1 MQIGSITFQIASGD
15 ITTENTDVI
24 VNISNQMFN
33 HKAGV
38 SKAILEGAG
47 PQVEAEC
54 AQLASQPHNEFITT
68 EAGNLMC
75 KKIIHLVAQNDT
87 KSLVSKVL
95 QECELKKYTSVAFP
109 AIGTVAL
116 PEEWCDM
123 KQEHVKVVEL
133 HQEMKEYQNVQ
144 MKFQQ
149 TCSAFKIEKIERIQ
163 NPFYWQVYQI
173 KKQEMDSKNGSTN
186 NERLLFHG
194 TTSTSLTIINTKGFN
209 RSYAGMN
216 AACYGNGTYFAVS
229 AHYSAQDTY
238 SKPDANGKKYMY
250 LARVLVGEYCAGQK
264 GIIAPPSKNNT
275 DPTDLFDSVTDNKP
289 NPSMFVIFNDIQ
301 AYPEYLITFTK

>member
-1 MQIGSITFQIASGD
+1 MSTLPARSACSDRSIGDRFIVSSVDTINRSPIALPSTPELLHGKRRKRSRRGSGRRRSRAVR
-15 ITTENTDVI
+15 TR
-24 VNISNQMFN
+24 
-33 HKAGV
+33 
-38 SKAILEGAG
+38 SKL
-47 PQVEAEC
+47 
-54 AQLASQPHNEFITT
+54 
-68 EAGNLMC
+68 
-75 KKIIHLVAQNDT
+75 
-87 KSLVSKVL
+87 
-95 QECELKKYTSVAFP
+95 
-109 AIGTVAL
+109 VAL

-123 KQEHVKVVEL
+123 KQERVKVVEL
-133 HQEMKEYQNVQ
+133 HQEMKEYRDVQ

-163 NPFYWQVYQI
+163 NPYYWQAYQI
-173 KKQEMDSKNGSTN
+173 KKQEMDSKNGNTN

-194 TTSTSLTIINTKGFN
+194 TTNGSLTIINNKGFN

-216 AACYGNGTYFAVS
+216 AACYGNGTYFAVNANYS
-229 AHYSAQDTY
+229 AHDTY